1 MSKRFFELC
10 DDAYVPGRWY
20 LTNPTDSQG
29 REVDN
34 PWQFTDGQPVRVEG
48 RLKVP
53 IEHAG
58 RPLGFTLAGLSIP
71 VVHVK
76 AASILTE
83 LAPGDV
89 QLLPVD
95 IEGQLDQYLILV
107 ATRLIRCIDE
117 QASRIQF
124 WTEEDGL
131 PEKVGQYAS
140 VRDLRIDPSKVGDA
154 KVFRPEGWDVALI
167 VSEEIKEALE
177 SAGVTGARFEE
188 VTGPSAINPEE
199 DRRWRTFRELWQ
211 QADTA
216 REAAWRTLGR
226 LEEESI
232 IPVVVGGSW
241 PSRRQAWRVIHR
253 PGGHLLLVTAGLS
266 DPFYGQTEPST
277 GFSLELALETSEP
290 LENIEESWPLLL
302 LGRVADEVAEHEG
315 VRERVKAGFMSM
327 EVSGKGMPRSLV
339 TEEGRVGVLLGMGS
353 STLPRHFPMPA
364 GEVRLVTVKALLPAE
379 LAYLLEHGKK
389 GRDELVRRFAES
401 GEEHLSRARRPSAV

>member
-1 MSKRFFELC
+1 MSKRFFELY
-10 DDAYVPGRWY
+10 DDASVPGRWH

-29 REVDN
+29 REVDD
-34 PWQFTDGQPVRVEG
+34 PWRFTDGQPVRVEG

-53 IEHAG
+53 IEHEG

-76 AASILTE
+76 AASLLAE

-95 IEGQLDQYLILV
+95 IEGQPDPYLILV

-124 WTEEDGL
+124 WTEADGL

-154 KVFRPEGWDVALI
+154 KVFRTEGWDIALV
-167 VSEEIKEALE
+167 VSEDIKAAME

-199 DRRWRTFRELWQ
+199 DERWRTFRELWQ

-226 LEEESI
+226 LEEDSI
-232 IPVVVGGSW
+232 ISVAVGGSW

-253 PGGHLLLVTAGLS
+253 SGGHLLLVTAGLS
-266 DPFYGQTEPST
+266 DPFYGQTKPST
-277 GFSLELALETSEP
+277 GFGLELALETSEP
-290 LENIEESWPLLL
+290 LANIEGSWPLLL
-302 LGRVADEVAEHEG
+302 LGRVADEVAEHEQ
-315 VRERVKAGFMSM
+315 VRESVKAGLFSM
-327 EVSGKGMPRSLV
+327 EVSGKGLPRSLV
-339 TEEGRVGVLLGMGS
+339 TEEGRVAVLLGVES
-353 STLPRHFPMPA
+353 HTLPSHFSTPY
-364 GEVRLVTVKALLPAE
+364 GEVKLVTVKALLPSE
-379 LAYLLEHGKK
+379 LAYLLEHGAEGQAK
-389 GRDELVRRFAES
+389 LARRFVES
-401 GEEHLSRARRPSAV
+401 GEEHLSHLRRKPVA